1 MATSETITYNGIR
14 FRRYP
19 ESPNWADRVYYTP
32 GIGHKKR
39 GIGRLHQEIWKAHHG
54 EIPAGHHVHH
64 ADHNPLNNAPENLV
78 LIDGA
83 EHQAHHMADPER
95 LAKARERGLSGH
107 ALAAAATWHGSDEG
121 RAWHVEHGRR
131 TWEGRE
137 PKTYQCE
144 QCGASYESLKP
155 SRNRF
160 CSNNCKTKH
169 RAASGVD
176 DVRRACVVCGTGFT
190 VNKYAK
196 KATCSRTCGGKL
208 AHMGRA

>member
-1 MATSETITYNGIR
+1 MATSETIIYNGIR

-32 GIGHKKR
+32 GIGHRKR
-39 GIGRLHQEIWKAHHG
+39 GVGRLHQEIWKAHHG
-54 EIPAGHHVHH
+54 EIPAGFHVHH
-64 ADHNPLNNAPENLV
+64 ADHDPLNNEPENLV
-78 LIDGA
+78 LLSGD
-83 EHQAHHMADPER
+83 EHHSHHANDPER
-95 LAKARERGLSGH
+95 TKAFLEIVPLGRI
-107 ALAAAATWHGSDEG
+107 AAATWHGSDEG

-144 QCGASYESLKP
+144 VCGASYESLKP

-160 CSNNCKTKH
+160 CSNNCRTKG
-169 RAASGVD
+169 RKASGVD
-176 DVRRACVVCGTGFT
+176 DVKRACILCGTAFT

-208 AHMGRA
+208 AHMGRV